1 MPSVHVDK
9 IGEMAIVECAGKFIR
24 NAAACKL
31 QDAVTSQTEA
41 RTVVL
46 DLTEM
51 LSIDGDAVGALAGL
65 FHWAQ
70 QHDIRLQ
77 LFNPS
82 KIVRNKL
89 KRVSFEIATLEQL
102 MCMVNRIDSD
112 YACALLE
119 SQFPSPSFSR
129 CACATVG
136 ESCQVDWAIEPSDDC
151 AIERRKGF

>member
-9 IGEMAIVECAGKFIR
+9 IGEMAIVECAGKFMR
-24 NAAACKL
+24 KAAACKL

-51 LSIDGDAVGALAGL
+51 HSIDGGAVGALARL
-65 FHWAQ
+65 QNWAQ
-70 QHDIRLQ
+70 QHHIRLQ

-82 KIVRNKL
+82 KIVLNKL
-89 KRVSFEIATLEQL
+89 KRVNFEIATLEQM
-102 MCMVNRIDSD
+102 MCMVSRIDSD

-119 SQFPSPSFSR
+119 SQFPAPNLSR
-129 CACATVG
+129 CA
-136 ESCQVDWAIEPSDDC
+136 
-151 AIERRKGF
+151 

>member
-9 IGEMAIVECAGKFIR
+9 IGEITIIECAGRFVR

-31 QDAVTSQTEA
+31 QDAVTSQAEA

-46 DLTEM
+46 DLTET
-51 LSIDGDAVGALAGL
+51 LSIDRDVVGVLASL
-65 FHWAQ
+65 LNWAQ

-82 KIVRNKL
+82 KIVRDKL

-102 MCMVNRIDSD
+102 MCMVNRIDKD

-119 SQFPSPSFSR
+119 SQLPSPLFSR
-129 CACATVG
+129 CA
-136 ESCQVDWAIEPSDDC
+136 
-151 AIERRKGF
+151 